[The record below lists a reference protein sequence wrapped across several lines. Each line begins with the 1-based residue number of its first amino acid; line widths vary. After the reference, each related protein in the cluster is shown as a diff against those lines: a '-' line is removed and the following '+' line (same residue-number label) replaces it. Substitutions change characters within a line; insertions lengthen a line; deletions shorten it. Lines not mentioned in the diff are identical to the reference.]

1 MRRLLLLLPLLLV
14 AGCDTASYYKQAIG
28 GQLEILNAA
37 RPVDAWLADP
47 ATPVALRE
55 RLELARR
62 IRRFASE
69 RLGLPDNRSY
79 ASYAEL
85 GRAFV
90 VWNVFAAPELSVEP
104 KKECF
109 PFAGCVSYRGF
120 FSEADAR
127 HHAQGLKAEGYDVHV
142 GGVAA
147 YSTLGWFNDP
157 LLSTFILYPDAQLA
171 RLVFHELA
179 HQVVYV
185 RDDTAFNESFAVA
198 VEEEGVKQWLAA
210 EGRGAELEAFRALQ
224 TRRQK
229 FATDVKETR
238 TRLGVIYKDPS
249 LSRETILEKK
259 RAEFEKLR
267 ILYPAIPPEPNN
279 AFLGSV
285 ALYTERVP
293 QFEQLLRES
302 GSLEAFYARVK
313 ALAKS
318 GGYRRAS

>member
-1 MRRLLLLLPLLLV
+1 MLLAPLLLI
-14 AGCDTASYYKQAIG
+14 AGCDTLSYYGQAIG

-47 ATPVALRE
+47 ATPAALRE
-55 RLELARR
+55 RLEAARR

-120 FSEADAR
+120 FSEDDAR
-127 HHAQGLKAEGYDVHV
+127 RHAQALRSQGYDVHV

-147 YSTLGWFNDP
+147 YSTLGWFDDP
-157 LLSTFILYPDAQLA
+157 LLSTFIRYPDAQLA

-179 HQVVYV
+179 HQVAYA
-185 RDDTAFNESFAVA
+185 RDDTAFNESFATT
-198 VEEEGVKQWLAA
+198 VEEEGVKRWLET
-210 EGRGAELEAFRALQ
+210 EGRAAELEAFRASQ
-224 TRRQK
+224 ARREK
-229 FATDVKETR
+229 FAADVKETR
-238 TRLGVIYKDPS
+238 TRLGAIYRDAS
-249 LSRETILEKK
+249 LSREAMLETK
-259 RAEFEKLR
+259 RAEYGKLR
-267 ILYPAIPPEPNN
+267 ARYPTIPPEASN

-285 ALYTERVP
+285 ALYTELVP
-293 QFEQLLRES
+293 RFEALLRES

-313 ALAKS
+313 DLAKS